1 MTARRLLLAACC
13 FLGLCASLAGASDG
27 RTAYR
32 LDIDGPIGPATSDYI
47 VRGIERAE
55 DDGAELVLLRID
67 TPGGLDTSMRAII
80 RAILSSTIPVV
91 AYVAPS
97 GAHAASAGTY
107 ILYASPIAAMAPG
120 TNLGAATPVQIGAMP
135 GGPEPGNEPGN
146 EKPDGSAPHDSAKD
160 DAGAPSKA
168 PRSAP
173 PDLRLKAIND
183 AVAYIRSLAQL
194 RGRNVDWAE
203 KAVLEAA
210 SLSAEDAL
218 KENVINIIAPNETDL
233 MAQLDGREVVIGGT
247 TRTLS
252 TAGIAILD
260 VAPDWRTRLLSVITD
275 PNVASILMMIG
286 IYGLIF
292 EFYSPGLY
300 APGVIG
306 AICLLLALYA
316 FHVLPIDYGGL
327 ALLILGVALMV
338 AEAFAPSFGA
348 LGIGG
353 LAAFVIGSVML
364 IDSDVPGFQPSW
376 AVVGSFAIVVGGLF
390 AALMMVVMRAR
401 QRPVVTGPEQMAG
414 TIGPVVEWRDGRGH
428 IRVRGELWEARSSA
442 SLGPGDRVRVVAID
456 GLTLDVQPAPAAAR
470 EPNGTG

>member
-1 MTARRLLLAACC
+1 MTARHLLLALL
-13 FLGLCASLAGASDG
+13 FVLGLCASLAGASDRG
-27 RTAYR
+27 PAYR
-32 LDIDGPIGPATSDYI
+32 LGIDGPIGPATSDYI
-47 VRGIERAE
+47 VRGIEQAE
-55 DDGAELVLLRID
+55 AAGAALILLRID

-80 RAILSSTIPVV
+80 RAILASTVPVV
-91 AYVAPS
+91 AYVAPG

-107 ILYASPIAAMAPG
+107 ILYASHVAAMAPG
-120 TNLGAATPVQIGAMP
+120 TNLGAATPVQIGGPGMP
-135 GGPEPGNEPGN
+135 GGPEPTEKKPGD
-146 EKPDGSAPHDSAKD
+146 EASDDSAKD
-160 DAGAPSKA
+160 DAGAPSES

-173 PDLRLKAIND
+173 PDIRVKAISD

-194 RGRNVDWAE
+194 RGRNVEWAE

-218 KENVINIIAPNETDL
+218 ANNVIEIIAPSESSL
-233 MAQLDGREVVIGGT
+233 LAQLDGREVTIGET

-252 TAGIAILD
+252 TAEIETIA
-260 VAPDWRTRLLSVITD
+260 VEPDWRTKLLSIITN
-275 PNVASILMMIG
+275 PNVASLLMMIG
-286 IYGLIF
+286 IYGLIL
-292 EFYSPGLY
+292 EFYSPGLIG
-300 APGVIG
+300 PGIVG

-327 ALLILGVALMV
+327 ALIILGLALMV
-338 AEAFAPSFGA
+338 AEAFAPSFGV

-376 AVVGSFAIVVGGLF
+376 TVVGSFAIVIGGLF
-390 AALMMVVMRAR
+390 AVLMMVVMRAR
-401 QRPVVTGPEQMAG
+401 RRPVVTGPEHMTG

-428 IRVRGELWEARSSA
+428 VRVMGELWQARSSA
-442 SLGPGDRVRVVAID
+442 SLGPGDPVRVVAVD
-456 GLTLDVQPAPAAAR
+456 GLTLDVQPAAAR